1 MTTKNCANGPKLVL
15 KNFVRNDR
23 LRFLYLL
30 GYRGRG
36 GEGRGVGVEGR
47 GGEWEWRGG
56 EGSGSGGLGK
66 SKDSS
71 KHFALI
77 TKFVSYFDSQL
88 LIIY

>member
-1 MTTKNCANGPKLVL
+1 M
-15 KNFVRNDR
+15 RNDR

-30 GYRGRG
+30 GYRG
-36 GEGRGVGVEGR
+36 
-47 GGEWEWRGG
+47 RGG

-88 LIIY
+88 VIIY

>member
-1 MTTKNCANGPKLVL
+1 M
-15 KNFVRNDR
+15 RNDW

-36 GEGRGVGVEGR
+36 
-47 GGEWEWRGG
+47 RGG

>member
-1 MTTKNCANGPKLVL
+1 M
-15 KNFVRNDR
+15 RNDR

-36 GEGRGVGVEGR
+36 GEG
-47 GGEWEWRGG
+47 RGG

>member
-1 MTTKNCANGPKLVL
+1 MTTNNCANGPKLVL
-15 KNFVRNDR
+15 KVFCAKRPVTVS
-23 LRFLYLL
+23 LFI
-30 GYRGRG
+30 
-36 GEGRGVGVEGR
+36 GVQR
-47 GGEWEWRGG
+47 

-88 LIIY
+88 LII

>member
-15 KNFVRNDR
+15 KDLCEKSFVRNDW
-23 LRFLYLL
+23 LPFLYLL

-36 GEGRGVGVEGR
+36 GE
-47 GGEWEWRGG
+47 W

>member
-1 MTTKNCANGPKLVL
+1 MFTCAKSLLCEMT
-15 KNFVRNDR
+15 
-23 LRFLYLL
+23 
-30 GYRGRG
+30 GYRFFIYWGT
-36 GEGRGVGVEGR
+36 EGL
-47 GGEWEWRGG
+47 

>member
-1 MTTKNCANGPKLVL
+1 MT
-15 KNFVRNDR
+15 
-23 LRFLYLL
+23 
-30 GYRGRG
+30 GYRFFIYWGT
-36 GEGRGVGVEGR
+36 E
-47 GGEWEWRGG
+47 GG

>member
-1 MTTKNCANGPKLVL
+1 MRTVQNLCSKS
-15 KNFVRNDR
+15 FVRNDQ

-30 GYRGRG
+30 GYRG
-36 GEGRGVGVEGR
+36 
-47 GGEWEWRGG
+47 RGG

>member
-1 MTTKNCANGPKLVL
+1 MTSY
-15 KNFVRNDR
+15 
-23 LRFLYLL
+23 RFFIYW
-30 GYRGRG
+30 GTEG
-36 GEGRGVGVEGR
+36 GEGR

-56 EGSGSGGLGK
+56 ERSGSGGLGK

>member
-1 MTTKNCANGPKLVL
+1 MCERSETCAKSILCEMT
-15 KNFVRNDR
+15 
-23 LRFLYLL
+23 
-30 GYRGRG
+30 GYGFFIYWGTEG
-36 GEGRGVGVEGR
+36 GEG
-47 GGEWEWRGG
+47 RGG

>member
-1 MTTKNCANGPKLVL
+1 M
-15 KNFVRNDR
+15 RNDR

-36 GEGRGVGVEGR
+36 GEGS
-47 GGEWEWRGG
+47 
-56 EGSGSGGLGK
+56 GSGSGGLGK